1 MTGGVVQYAT
11 RSASIPCVG
20 DSAIAFVL
28 VTRMQLRLLTRM
40 AGGVGAGAA
49 GLEAR
54 AQVRDN

>member
-1 MTGGVVQYAT
+1 MQYAT